1 MYVYRHTHTHTH
13 THNMGAGMQDYME
26 LDPNEAIEDP
36 TDIMARVIAAAEVRV
51 GRHSRRVQAYTLGVF
66 KRAL

>member
-1 MYVYRHTHTHTH
+1 
-13 THNMGAGMQDYME
+13 MGAGMQDYME

-51 GRHSRRVQAYTLGVF
+51 GRHSRRVIAGTLGVLHLQH
-66 KRAL
+66 AP